1 MSSNALSTRVPP
13 SSMCI
18 GLLAVAITGCG
29 TSTSED
35 PGLGT
40 IDPATGCLTFG
51 STFDAIQTLV
61 FDRQGCSADA
71 CHGTGMSDG
80 LDLRVGHSYD
90 SLVEAATRCCGGC
103 EERV

>member
-1 MSSNALSTRVPP
+1 MSSNALSKRVVP
-13 SSMCI
+13 SFMLI
-18 GLLAVAITGCG
+18 GPLSVALTGCG

-40 IDPATGCLTFG
+40 IDPATGCLTFET
-51 STFDAIQTLV
+51 TFEAIQTLV

-71 CHGTGMSDG
+71 CHGTGMLGG

-90 SLVEAATRCCGGC
+90 SLVEAATGRCGSR